1 MCDYSD
7 AFILV
12 TWDITLTAGNN
23 TEFVF
28 KRCAPLSTCKSEIH
42 DVFVDEA
49 NHVSIAI
56 PMYILIEY
64 NDNFSNT
71 SESLWQFQRDEV
83 RNNNADLT
91 SDNSQSFKYKAARV
105 EKTADAVN
113 NRNSFLKTRN
123 LLFH

>member
-28 KRCAPLSTCKSEIH
+28 KRSAPLSTCKSEIH